1 MNPKILLL
9 PLWLIFMGYWLV
21 TSFGVKRDIKKS
33 RTLWVEIV
41 IRIAVIVTVVSL
53 MESPYMRG
61 IWQSAQRYSPT
72 ANSPQTFVGLILC
85 AAGIAFAIWARVHIG
100 RNWSPAPAMKE
111 EHELVTS
118 GPYRY
123 ARHPIYTGLLIA
135 MLGTGLV
142 AGLYWY
148 ALFVIFLVMF
158 LIRVRIEEGYM
169 MKLFPTQYPEYRKRV
184 KALIPFVA

>member
-9 PLWLIFMGYWLV
+9 PLWLIFMGYWVV
-21 TSFGVKRDIKKS
+21 TAFGVKKDVQRP
-33 RTLWVEIV
+33 RLVWVEIL
-41 IRIAVIVTVVSL
+41 IRIAFVVAVIAVFN
-53 MESPYMRG
+53 SPYMNGVWR
-61 IWQSAQRYSPT
+61 SAQRYSPQG
-72 ANSPQTFVGLILC
+72 NSPQTYIGLTLC

-100 RNWSPAPAMKE
+100 RNWSPVPAMKE

-123 ARHPIYTGLLIA
+123 ARHPIYTGLLLA
-135 MLGTGLV
+135 MFGTGLV

-148 ALFVIFLVMF
+148 VLFVIFLIMF